1 MNPAVNYT
9 RFEAIF
15 LAGVRKGGMPE
26 EYLPK
31 GIERKFTSA
40 PADFLGGA
48 VFFREA
54 LLGVGGLRASLTA
67 LPAWNRTALLAAI

>member
-31 GIERKFTSA
+31 GLERKFTSA
-40 PADFLGGA
+40 P
-48 VFFREA
+48 RI
-54 LLGVGGLRASLTA
+54 SLVVQSSSGK
-67 LPAWNRTALLAAI
+67 PSSVSVD

>member
-40 PADFLGGA
+40 PRF
-48 VFFREA
+48 
-54 LLGVGGLRASLTA
+54 SLVVQSSSGK
-67 LPAWNRTALLAAI
+67 PSSVSVD